1 MFLGG
6 SCALAGIILFCSFF
20 TIGTTVSYDGQVPV
34 SYTHLMCRKS

>member
-20 TIGTTVSYDGQVPV
+20 TIGTTVSYDGQV
-34 SYTHLMCRKS
+34 